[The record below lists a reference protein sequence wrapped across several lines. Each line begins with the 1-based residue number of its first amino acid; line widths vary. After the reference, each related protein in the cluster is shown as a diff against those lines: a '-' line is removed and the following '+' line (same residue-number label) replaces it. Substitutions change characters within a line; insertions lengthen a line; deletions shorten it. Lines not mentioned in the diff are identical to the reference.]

1 MLSVGAIRPKPRH
14 KGLFGKSPLESQKL
28 CQSKVVYSVRSSFV
42 YLSPK
47 EVGVIGWGYSP
58 QTWTQETFREKFL
71 VNLQKLRQSK
81 VVYSMRSSFAYLS
94 TKERALSVG
103 AIHPKPRHKGLF
115 EKSPLESQKLR
126 QSKVVCLSEVL
137 LPTFLRKKSR
147 CYFFLLFLK
156 SMNDTAA
163 NTAASPAHITA
174 DQPFKKKEAAISA
187 ITITIII
194 SENIF
199 ISVYRYELCSAR
211 TFRFCD
217 FFDYIVDSDI
227 RIRKIY

>member
-1 MLSVGAIRPKPRH
+1 MGLSTPNPDTKDFSRKV
-14 KGLFGKSPLESQKL
+14 LWNLKSFA
-28 CQSKVVYSVRSSFV
+28 KVKWCVRC
-42 YLSPK
+42 
-47 EVGVIGWGYSP
+47 EVLVS
-58 QTWTQETFREKFL
+58 TF
-71 VNLQKLRQSK
+71 LRQK
-81 VVYSMRSSFAYLS
+81 W
-94 TKERALSVG
+94 ALLVG

-126 QSKVVCLSEVL
+126 QSKVVYLSEVLMPTFLRKKGALSVGAIHPKPRHKGLFGKSPLESQKLCQNKVVYLSEVL

>member
-1 MLSVGAIRPKPRH
+1 M
-14 KGLFGKSPLESQKL
+14 
-28 CQSKVVYSVRSSFV
+28 
-42 YLSPK
+42 
-47 EVGVIGWGYSP
+47 
-58 QTWTQETFREKFL
+58 
-71 VNLQKLRQSK
+71 
-81 VVYSMRSSFAYLS
+81 
-94 TKERALSVG
+94 
-103 AIHPKPRHKGLF
+103 
-115 EKSPLESQKLR
+115 
-126 QSKVVCLSEVL
+126 
-137 LPTFLRKKSR
+137 
-147 CYFFLLFLK
+147 LFLK

>member
-1 MLSVGAIRPKPRH
+1 MGLSTPNPDTKDFSGKVLWNLKSFAKVKWCIRCEVLLSTFLRKKWALSVGAIRPKPRH

-28 CQSKVVYSVRSSFV
+28 CQNKVL
-42 YLSPK
+42 YLSK
-47 EVGVIGWGYSP
+47 
-58 QTWTQETFREKFL
+58 
-71 VNLQKLRQSK
+71 
-81 VVYSMRSSFAYLS
+81 
-94 TKERALSVG
+94 
-103 AIHPKPRHKGLF
+103 
-115 EKSPLESQKLR
+115 
-126 QSKVVCLSEVL
+126 VL

-187 ITITIII
+187 MTITIII

>member
-1 MLSVGAIRPKPRH
+1 MFGAKFLCLPFSDRSGRYWLGLSTPNPDTKDFSRKVLWNLKSFAKVKWCVRCEVLIPTFLRKKGALSVGAIHPKPRH

-28 CQSKVVYSVRSSFV
+28 CQNKVVY
-42 YLSPK
+42 
-47 EVGVIGWGYSP
+47 
-58 QTWTQETFREKFL
+58 
-71 VNLQKLRQSK
+71 
-81 VVYSMRSSFAYLS
+81 
-94 TKERALSVG
+94 
-103 AIHPKPRHKGLF
+103 
-115 EKSPLESQKLR
+115 
-126 QSKVVCLSEVL
+126 LSEVL

-187 ITITIII
+187 MTITIII

-211 TFRFCD
+211 AFRF
-217 FFDYIVDSDI
+217 
-227 RIRKIY
+227 